1 MSVRMGSEVEE
12 PSKGRLGASFFLG
25 FRDYCNTRWG
35 KKFSPR
41 RVTARPSRRGSGRG
55 RILPREATL
64 GGTHARATAFY
75 LEYFSE
81 LMNQT
86 A

>member
-12 PSKGRLGASFFLG
+12 PSKGRLGASFFLDLGIIVTHGGGKGYGTAFSVEAG
-25 FRDYCNTRWG
+25 FRLGR
-35 KKFSPR
+35 PR
-41 RVTARPSRRGSGRG
+41 SAAP
-55 RILPREATL
+55 TL
-64 GGTHARATAFY
+64 GATAFY